1 MCGIAGYINWK
12 GIGKETGVA
21 EIVGGLRHR
30 GPDDYGFWRSPDGL
44 CELGHTRLSVIDLS
58 SEGHQP
64 MIDPL
69 TKNAIVFNGEIYN
82 FQLLREECED
92 KGDHFFSRSDTEVIL
107 ALYRR
112 YGAECL
118 KYLRGMFAFAIW
130 DVSNQQLFLACDR
143 IGKKPLSYALT
154 PNGLILSSEIDPLV
168 HHQEVK
174 KGIDEEA
181 LELYLQLQY
190 IPAPWTIYR
199 SIRKLPAAHFAVF
212 NSMGLRVQQYWN
224 VDYQTKLRI
233 SEQDALDG
241 LEENLKEAI
250 KLRMIADVPIGA
262 LLSGGVD
269 SSLVVAMMASL
280 NGERVKTFSIGFEED
295 AFNELP
301 YAKVVADRYETDHCT
316 EIVRG
321 EVTSVLD
328 DIVKHYGEPF
338 GDPSAIP
345 SFHVCR
351 TAHKYLKVVMNGDG
365 GDELLGG
372 YPRYWLSPQSI
383 WVGSLLRNMNSSL
396 RLAQL
401 VADLYDGRTIFS
413 RLKRR
418 WILGFAH
425 PELGSF
431 TMYYPFLNDKER
443 GRLLLRDVDK
453 KDSVLARWRET
464 WLYQGMNAGAN
475 PIDRMLWIDNR
486 TYLPGDLL
494 VKMDIASM
502 HCGLEARSPLLDH
515 KVIEYCARLPV
526 HLKVKNGTG
535 KYLLKKLGSRYLPPD
550 LLYRRKMG
558 FGIPLSEWLRGRLQ
572 PVVREVLFNSKL
584 MEPLDASVIGKIVS
598 EFYETGTENSSLIWV
613 LFMFGLWKKA
623 CFQNN

>member
-1 MCGIAGYINWK
+1 MCGIAGYINWN
-12 GIGKETGVA
+12 GVDEKA
-21 EIVGGLRHR
+21 GLTEIVSRLRHR
-30 GPDDYGFWRSPDGL
+30 GPDDDGFWRSPDGS
-44 CELGHTRLSVIDLS
+44 CMLGHTRLSIIDLS
-58 SEGHQP
+58 ADGHQP

-69 TKNAIVFNGEIYN
+69 TRNTIVFNGEIYN
-82 FQLLREECED
+82 FQLLRAECEG
-92 KGDHFFSRSDTEVIL
+92 KGDRFFSKSDTEVIL
-107 ALYRR
+107 AVYRR
-112 YGAECL
+112 YGTECL

-143 IGKKPLSYALT
+143 IGKKPLNYALT
-154 PNGLILSSEIDPLV
+154 PNGLIFSSEIDPLV
-168 HHQEVK
+168 HHGEVK
-174 KGIDEEA
+174 KEIDEDA
-181 LELYLQLQY
+181 LDLYLQLQY

-212 NSMGLRVQQYWN
+212 TPKGLRIQKYWD
-224 VDYQTKLRI
+224 VDYQTKVNI

-241 LEENLKEAI
+241 LEENVKEAI

-269 SSLVVAMMASL
+269 SSLVVAMMARL
-280 NGERVKTFSIGFEED
+280 NRERVKTFSIGFEED

-301 YAKVVADRYETDHCT
+301 YAKIVADQYETDHCA
-316 EIVRG
+316 EVVKG
-321 EVTSVLD
+321 EVDPVLD

-338 GDPSAIP
+338 GDPSAVP

-383 WVGSLLRNMNSSL
+383 WVGSLFRNMNSSV

-401 VADLYDGRTIFS
+401 AAELYDGGTILS

-418 WILGFAH
+418 WILQLAH
-425 PELGSF
+425 PELGSL
-431 TMYYPFLNDKER
+431 TMYYPFLNDEER
-443 GRLLLRDVDK
+443 GRLLLRDGDK
-453 KDSVLARWRET
+453 KDSVLTRWREE
-464 WLYQGMNAGAN
+464 WLWKGMNAAAN

-515 KVIEYCARLPV
+515 KVIEFCARLPV
-526 HLKVKNGTG
+526 HLKVKHGTG
-535 KYLLKKLGSRYLPPD
+535 KYLLKKLGLRYLPPD
-550 LLYRRKMG
+550 LLYRKKMG
-558 FGIPLSEWLRGRLQ
+558 FGIPLSEWLKGRLQ
-572 PVVREVLFNSKL
+572 PIVREVLFNSTL
-584 MEPLDASVIGKIVS
+584 MEPLDASRVRKIAS
-598 EFYETGTENSSLIWV
+598 GFYEKGTENSSRIWV
-613 LFMFGLWKKA
+613 LLMFGLWKKV
-623 CFQNN
+623 CFQSN

>member
-12 GIGKETGVA
+12 GVGKETGVA
-21 EIVGGLRHR
+21 EIVGRLRHR
-30 GPDDYGFWRSPDGL
+30 GPDDDGLWRSPDGL

-58 SEGHQP
+58 AEGHQP

-82 FQLLREECED
+82 FQLLREECEG
-92 KGDHFFSRSDTEVIL
+92 KGDPFFSRSDTEVIL

-112 YGAECL
+112 YGTECL

-130 DVSNQQLFLACDR
+130 DVSNQRLFLACDR
-143 IGKKPLSYALT
+143 IGKKPLNYVLT

-168 HHQEVK
+168 HHQEVITN
-174 KGIDEEA
+174 IDEEA

-199 SIRKLPAAHFAVF
+199 SIRKLPPAHFAVF
-212 NSMGLRVQQYWN
+212 DSTGFHVQQYWN
-224 VDYQTKLRI
+224 VDYQTKVRI

-269 SSLVVAMMASL
+269 SSVVVAMMVSL
-280 NGERVKTFSIGFEED
+280 NGERVRTFSIGFEED

-321 EVTSVLD
+321 EVTPLLND
-328 DIVKHYGEPF
+328 LVKHYGEPF
-338 GDPSAIP
+338 GDPSAVP

-365 GDELLGG
+365 GDELFGG

-383 WVGSLLRNMNSSL
+383 WVGSLLRNINSSSK
-396 RLAQL
+396 LAQL
-401 VADLYDGRTIFS
+401 VAELYDGRTILS

-443 GRLLLRDVDK
+443 GRLFLRDVDRE
-453 KDSVLARWRET
+453 DSVLSRWREA
-464 WLYQGMNAGAN
+464 WLCRGMNAGAN

-502 HCGLEARSPLLDH
+502 HCSLETRSPLPDH
-515 KVIEYCARLPV
+515 RVIEFCAKLPV
-526 HLKVKNGTG
+526 HYKVKRGIG
-535 KYLLKKLGSRYLPPD
+535 KYLLKKLAEKYLPKEI
-550 LLYRRKMG
+550 LYRQKMG
-558 FGIPLSEWLRGRLQ
+558 FGIPLTQWLKGPIEPIIRD
-572 PVVREVLFNSKL
+572 VLLDPAL
-584 MEPLDASVIGKIVS
+584 MEPLDINVIKEVVTQ
-598 EFYETGTENSSLIWV
+598 FYDRQIEHSSRLWV
-613 LFMFGLWKKA
+613 LLMFGLWKKV
-623 CFQNN
+623 CFYDR

>member
-12 GIGKETGVA
+12 GIGKETGVT
-21 EIVGGLRHR
+21 EIIGGLRHR

-64 MIDPL
+64 MIDPQ

-82 FQLLREECED
+82 FQLLRGECEE

-112 YGAECL
+112 YGTDCL

-130 DVSNQQLFLACDR
+130 DVSNQQLFMACDR
-143 IGKKPLSYALT
+143 VGKKPLRYALT
-154 PNGLILSSEIDPLV
+154 PNGLIFSSEIDPLV
-168 HHQEVK
+168 RHQEVK
-174 KGIDEEA
+174 KDIDEEA
-181 LELYLQLQY
+181 LELYLQMQY

-199 SIRKLPAAHFAVF
+199 SIRKLPEAHYAVF
-212 NSMGLRVQQYWN
+212 NSTGFRIQQYWN
-224 VDYQTKLRI
+224 VDYQTKIKI

-250 KLRMIADVPIGA
+250 KLRMVADVPIGA

-269 SSLVVAMMASL
+269 SSLVVAMMANL
-280 NGERVKTFSIGFEED
+280 NKEPIKTFSIGFEEE

-301 YAKVVADRYETDHCT
+301 YAKVVADKYETDHCA

-321 EVTSVLD
+321 EVTPVLE
-328 DIVKHYGEPF
+328 DIVRRYGEPF
-338 GDPSAIP
+338 GDPSAVP

-372 YPRYWLSPQSI
+372 YPRYWLSPESI
-383 WVGSLLRNMNSSL
+383 WVGSLLRDVDSFS

-401 VADLYDGRTIFS
+401 VVELYDGRTILS
-413 RLKRR
+413 RIKRR

-425 PELGSF
+425 PELRSF

-443 GRLLLRDVDK
+443 ERSLLRDVDK
-453 KDSVLARWRET
+453 KDSVLSRWREA
-464 WLYQGMNAGAN
+464 WLDRGMNAGAN

-526 HLKVKNGTG
+526 KLKVKNRIG
-535 KYLLKKLGSRYLPPD
+535 KYLLKKLGTRYLPSD
-550 LLYRRKMG
+550 LPYRKKMG
-558 FGIPLSEWLRGRLQ
+558 FGIPLSEWLRGPLQ
-572 PVVREVLFNSKL
+572 PVVREVLFNPKL
-584 MEPLDASVIGKIVS
+584 IEPLEASVIRKIVS
-598 EFYETGTENSSLIWV
+598 EFYDRKTESSSLVWV
-613 LFMFGLWKKA
+613 LLMFGLWKKV
-623 CFQNN
+623 CL